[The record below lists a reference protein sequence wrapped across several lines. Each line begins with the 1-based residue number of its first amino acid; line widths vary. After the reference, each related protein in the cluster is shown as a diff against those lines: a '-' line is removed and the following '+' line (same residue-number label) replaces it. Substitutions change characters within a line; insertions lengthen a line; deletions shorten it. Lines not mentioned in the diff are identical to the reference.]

1 MDGLKSNLD
10 NNQFKLYSQAS
21 FPNTVELD
29 SIRYVSDITY
39 DCLKG
44 IWNRIVSVPFFNS
57 NGETRGVISVAISL
71 NKFDL
76 KQCGDADNGDEEMNN
91 KLDKDNSTSFYN
103 RYRDPFYGTDK
114 CDRATTQV
122 ILILAD

>member
-10 NNQFKLYSQAS
+10 NNQFKLYSQTS

-44 IWNRIVSVPFFNS
+44 IWNRIVSVPIFNS
-57 NGETRGVISVAISL
+57 NGETRGVISIAISL

-76 KQCGDADNGDEEMNN
+76 KQCGDGDNLAQEIANSLDNENTTSYFN
-91 KLDKDNSTSFYN
+91 KN
-103 RYRDPFYGTDK
+103 RDPFYGTDK

-122 ILILAD
+122 II